1 MEVDLH
7 IHTSCSDGTFS
18 IEEIFKEA
26 HGKKMKAI
34 AITDHD
40 TIDGLKLGLEVSKQY
55 NIEFINGI
63 EISCNLDHNEIH
75 ILGYFLNIEDT
86 NFIKDIK
93 YLQNERNRR
102 NARIVE
108 KLEKNGVIVN
118 VEELEKYAVGNILGR
133 MHMAKYLADK
143 KYVTNMVEAF
153 SKYLGRGGLAY
164 VEREKFSP
172 QKAVELIRKNG
183 GLSSI
188 AHPHLITHDENYL
201 EKLILDLKNNG
212 LGAIECYY
220 NGYDKS
226 DRKYYK
232 RLAKKYSLLATG
244 GSDFHG
250 DNRVGIEIGS
260 SGLEYGQFLEIKS
273 NYRNYL
279 Y

>member
-1 MEVDLH
+1 MKVDLH

-18 IEEIFKEA
+18 IKEILKEA
-26 HGKKMKAI
+26 DKKKMKAI

-40 TIDGLKLGLEVSKQY
+40 TIDGLKLGLDVSKEY

-75 ILGYFLNIEDT
+75 ILGYFLNIEDS
-86 NFIKDIK
+86 NFIEEIK
-93 YLQNERNRR
+93 YLQDERKRR
-102 NARIVE
+102 NKKIIE
-108 KLEKNGVIVN
+108 KLEKNGIMIEI
-118 VEELEKYAVGNILGR
+118 EELKKYAIGNILGR
-133 MHMAKYLADK
+133 MHIARYLTDK
-143 KYVTNMVEAF
+143 KYVPSMVEAF
-153 SKYLGRGGLAY
+153 SKYLGKDGLAY
-164 VEREKFSP
+164 VEKEKFPP

-188 AHPHLITHDENYL
+188 AHPHLITNNENYL

-220 NGYDKS
+220 SGYDKS

-232 RLAKKYSLLATG
+232 RLAKKYSLLTTG

-250 DNRVGIEIGS
+250 ENRIGIEIGS
-260 SGLEYGQFLEIKS
+260 SGLEYEQFLEIKS